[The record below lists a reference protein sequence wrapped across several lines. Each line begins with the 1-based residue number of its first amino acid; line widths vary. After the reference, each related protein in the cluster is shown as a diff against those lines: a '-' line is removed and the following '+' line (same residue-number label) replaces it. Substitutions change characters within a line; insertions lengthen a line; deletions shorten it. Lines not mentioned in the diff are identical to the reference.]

1 MPTPIIECVPN
12 FSEGRHPE
20 IVEAIKN
27 AIASADGAHVLEYS
41 SDADHNRTVITF
53 VGSPSAVEEGAFR
66 GIAKAAELIDL
77 TTHTGEHPRMG
88 ATDVVPFVPIS
99 GVSMQEC
106 IEIANRLG
114 KRVGEELEIPVY
126 LYEKAAARPERK
138 RLENIRRGEYETI
151 KEEIATNPAREP
163 DFGPSHVGPA
173 GATAIGAREFL
184 IAYNVY
190 LTTADVS
197 IAQKIAR
204 AVRYSS
210 GGLRFVKALG
220 LLVDGRAQVS
230 MNLTNFHK
238 TPLARV
244 LEFIRREGERY
255 GVAVHHSELIGLV
268 PQEALI
274 DAAVWHTQID
284 EFQPEQ
290 ILEQRMYAVLKE
302 SEKPNFLDALAA
314 GTPAPGGG
322 SAAARAG
329 AMAAGLV
336 SMVAHLTINKKKY
349 AAVKTEMQNILNE
362 TETLR
367 AQLTQAVEEDAA
379 SFNAVM
385 DAFRIPKED
394 KRRPEAIQAATLQ
407 ASQIPFETARK
418 AARVM
423 ELALRAAEI
432 GNTNAITD
440 AGTGVKLAQAA
451 FAGASYNVR
460 VNVPGLK
467 DEEAQKTFLTE
478 LKNLKEHTAVL
489 EARLEELLVN
499 RGGLPRI

>member
-1 MPTPIIECVPN
+1 
-12 FSEGRHPE
+12 
-20 IVEAIKN
+20 
-27 AIASADGAHVLEYS
+27 
-41 SDADHNRTVITF
+41 
-53 VGSPSAVEEGAFR
+53 
-66 GIAKAAELIDL
+66 
-77 TTHTGEHPRMG
+77 
-88 ATDVVPFVPIS
+88 
-99 GVSMQEC
+99 
-106 IEIANRLG
+106 
-114 KRVGEELEIPVY
+114 
-126 LYEKAAARPERK
+126 
-138 RLENIRRGEYETI
+138 
-151 KEEIATNPAREP
+151 
-163 DFGPSHVGPA
+163 
-173 GATAIGAREFL
+173 L

-336 SMVAHLTINKKKY
+336 SMVVHLTINKKKY